1 MSNQDQ
7 GGQRP
12 GGQGE
17 RPDQVGGD
25 GKAPGQQ
32 QQGGQRS
39 GGQGERPDQ
48 VGGLKPQQGQK

>member
-25 GKAPGQQ
+25 GKTSGQQ
-32 QQGGQRS
+32 DQGGRTG

-48 VGGLKPQQGQK
+48 VGGPKQGVK